1 MGDTLLSNYYEYL
14 TCPRC
19 LHQIA
24 VDDNIFRCTSAACI
38 YSAEPFP
45 TVAELPL
52 YSTFRTASYLPNSL
66 SPPPAPLQSPVGLP
80 IHISANDLIPSSIR
94 QTIRRNT
101 AYPICSTC

>member
-1 MGDTLLSNYYEYL
+1 VGDTLLSKYYEYL

-19 LHQIA
+19 LHQIV

-45 TVAELPL
+45 TVAELPAL
-52 YSTFRTASYLPNSL
+52 FDFQNSIISAEQL
-66 SPPPAPLQSPVGLP
+66 VATSGAPPIPGGLP